1 MALKNL
7 HRCFHFTYGDHGF
20 YAERDYG
27 DIEWDQD
34 GDEPTEEET
43 EAAYDYWQNEGWGE
57 ALAEYDV
64 AEAEYRYESLED

>member
-7 HRCFHFTYGDHGF
+7 HRCFHFHHGDFGF

-43 EAAYDYWQNEGWGE
+43 EAAYDYWQKEGWDE
-57 ALAEYDV
+57 ALAEDDV
-64 AEAEYRYESLED
+64 AEDEYRYESLED